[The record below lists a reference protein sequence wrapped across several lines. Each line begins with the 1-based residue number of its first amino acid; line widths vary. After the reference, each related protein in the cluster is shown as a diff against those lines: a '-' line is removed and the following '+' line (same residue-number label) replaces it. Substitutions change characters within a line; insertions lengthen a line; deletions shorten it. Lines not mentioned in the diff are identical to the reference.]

1 MGNTILVVDDNEL
14 NLDVLVSHLK
24 MYDVITAIDG
34 ISALEIVEK
43 EQIDLILLD
52 IMMPTLDGF
61 EVCSILKKSLQ
72 HSAIP
77 IIFLSAKNSFGDIN
91 RGFELGAVDYITK
104 PFNPLELKS
113 RVKTHLEL
121 YNLQRSLKNQVT
133 KEIEKNKVK
142 ENLLY
147 QQSKQ
152 AALGELLMHISHQ
165 WKQPLSELGA
175 INTLVTLKIAQGIPM
190 TESEYVEAFN
200 KTEKLIGFMSST
212 IETFQNFYKPSD
224 ARQIFFLTEAIN
236 NVLSMIGATLFF
248 DNIKVEIDT
257 QETIGVAANIN
268 EISQVVFALL
278 NNARE
283 IFIRRQVIDPQIT
296 IEVGDCEFAISD
308 NGGGI
313 DEEIIDDIFEPFIS
327 TNGSS
332 GIGLYLS
339 KSIIEKNGGTITA
352 TNGDKGAIFKVVF

>member
-24 MYDVITAIDG
+24 MYDVVTAIDG
-34 ISALEIVEK
+34 KSALEIVER

-52 IMMPTLDGF
+52 VMMPSLDGF
-61 EVCSILKKSLQ
+61 EVCSILKKSIK

-121 YNLQRSLKNQVT
+121 YNLQLSLKNQVT
-133 KEIEKNKVK
+133 REIEKNRVK

-175 INTLVTLKIAQGIPM
+175 INTLVTLKIAQGIDID
-190 TESEYVEAFN
+190 ESEYIEAFN
-200 KTEKLIGFMSST
+200 KTEKLIAFMSNT

-248 DNIKVEIDT
+248 DNIKVNVNSH
-257 QETIGVAANIN
+257 ETIGIAANIN
-268 EISQVVFALL
+268 EVSQVIFALL

-283 IFIRRQVIDPQIT
+283 IFLKRQVANAQID
-296 IEVGDCEFAISD
+296 IEVGDCEFSITD

-313 DEEIIDDIFEPFIS
+313 DVEVIDDIFQPFIS

-339 KSIIEKNGGTITA
+339 KSIIEKNGGNITA
-352 TNGDKGAIFKVVF
+352 TNATNSAIFKVSF